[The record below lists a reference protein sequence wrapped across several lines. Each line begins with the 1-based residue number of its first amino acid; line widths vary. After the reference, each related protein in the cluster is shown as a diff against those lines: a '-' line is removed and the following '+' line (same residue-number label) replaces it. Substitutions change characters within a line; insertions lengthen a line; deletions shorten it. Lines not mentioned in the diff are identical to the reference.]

1 MSPVLLLPSQAKC
14 VSVRGPRI
22 RRARRPTRR
31 KSLKSVKRANER
43 PITQRLPTGNWHAM
57 RPGDPDG
64 LITVILAH
72 QQHQLKQQQQL
83 RVQPLNGTQV
93 VDYVYAAVSSRSS
106 SCERTTATTATS
118 TAATSA
124 TSAIKAALNT
134 RQSQVSIPIGNA
146 SG

>member
-1 MSPVLLLPSQAKC
+1 MSPVLLLPSQC

-72 QQHQLKQQQQL
+72 QPHQLKQQQL

-106 SCERTTATTATS
+106 SCERTTATTASS

-124 TSAIKAALNT
+124 KSAIKAALNT
-134 RQSQVSIPIGNA
+134 RQSQVNIPIGNA